1 MNNLNIRKSS
11 LSRISNFI
19 LALLY
24 GFFIFYL
31 VQVDLENESGDIG
44 SLLAFFKNFNELNYF
59 NQFFNITE
67 SVDYTFRY
75 ILIFVYE
82 KTKIE
87 FLNLL
92 SLLALIIS
100 SLVFFIFALE
110 VNQRN
115 KPFYLYLLFLMIFF
129 TPSVWDL
136 WASGI
141 RSGFAFVLLFTG
153 LIYFNGTKRYIMFL
167 GSVLIHLSMIPFI
180 ALYFLYN
187 FLISQRHNI
196 HTAIF
201 YLSLLFFGL
210 VIILLS
216 NQFYTLP
223 PLSQS
228 IRYQLFILMLAL
240 VFIFF
245 NTNAV
250 RDLFGFISIGIIFI
264 VLFGFV
270 FDSSFIRYVGNFIV
284 IFLFYLINK
293 GDKKSIQLT
302 CFFYFP
308 YFFITLYYSIINLI

>member
-115 KPFYLYLLFLMIFF
+115 KSFYLYLLFLMIFF

-153 LIYFNGTKRYIMFL
+153 LIYFKGTKRYIIFV

-187 FLISQRHNI
+187 FLMSQRHNI

-245 NTNAV
+245 NINAV
-250 RDLFGFISIGIIFI
+250 RDLYGFISIGIIFI

-293 GDKKSIQLT
+293 GDRKSIQLT

-308 YFFITLYYSIINLI
+308 YFFVTLYYSIINLI